1 MIDSIPGADR
11 TVVAQLHG
19 EALHHVRWRELTA
32 AEHDAAVTA
41 LRDLATGRALLLAEL
56 AGILERASEVCRQ
69 AAQLCRDAGAG
80 REAIPAWMEEG
91 RSRRAP
97 ASVLPFS
104 ARYARQRSRQPPM
117 PPPPSVG
124 SHKPVRNV
132 EPLT

>member
-1 MIDSIPGADR
+1 M
-11 TVVAQLHG
+11 
-19 EALHHVRWRELTA
+19 HHVRRRELTA
-32 AEHDAAVTA
+32 AGHDAAVTA
-41 LRDLATGRALLLAEL
+41 LRDLATGRALLLAEV

-69 AAQLCRDAGAG
+69 AAQLCRDAGPAGAG

-104 ARYARQRSRQPPM
+104 ARYARQRSRQPSRQ
-117 PPPPSVG
+117 PPIPSPRASVLINL
-124 SHKPVRNV
+124 SVNV

>member
-1 MIDSIPGADR
+1 M
-11 TVVAQLHG
+11 
-19 EALHHVRWRELTA
+19 HHVRRRELTA

-41 LRDLATGRALLLAEL
+41 LRDLATGRALLLAEV

-69 AAQLCRDAGAG
+69 AAQLCRDAGPAGAG

-117 PPPPSVG
+117 PPPRASVLINL
-124 SHKPVRNV
+124 SVTLN
-132 EPLT
+132 

>member
-1 MIDSIPGADR
+1 M
-11 TVVAQLHG
+11 
-19 EALHHVRWRELTA
+19 HHVRWRELTA

-41 LRDLATGRALLLAEL
+41 LRDLATGRALLLAEV

-91 RSRRAP
+91 RSRRAL

-104 ARYARQRSRQPPM
+104 GRYARQRSRQPPI
-117 PPPPSVG
+117 PSPRASVLVNL
-124 SHKPVRNV
+124 SVNV
-132 EPLT
+132 EPLDVIAEPMHSSLL

>member
-104 ARYARQRSRQPPM
+104 ARYARQRSRQPPI
-117 PPPPSVG
+117 PSPRASVLINL
-124 SHKPVRNV
+124 SVTLNR
-132 EPLT
+132 